1 MGRLIGILLVL
12 HVSLFAGAYEENC
25 IACHEKMEVGID
37 KFFYRYLLVFSSEIS
52 VKAALK
58 DYLQHPLKEKT
69 LLPEGLVARFGI
81 KEATVLSDEALDEAL
96 ETYWKTYSLIGRLQ

>member
-12 HVSLFAGAYEENC
+12 HVSVFSGAYETNC
-25 IACHEKMEVGID
+25 MACHKEMEVGID
-37 KFFYRYLLVFSSEIS
+37 KFFYRYLLVFSSEVS

-58 DYLQHPLKEKT
+58 DYLQHPMKEKT

-81 KEATVLSDEALDEAL
+81 KQPTPLSEDALDEAIN
-96 ETYWKTYSLIGRLQ
+96 TYWNTYKIIGKLK